1 MARSAPGVDAV
12 SGLGFPLWEIA
23 FVGIFRVARL
33 RGGGRTV
40 TPG

>member
-23 FVGIFRVARL
+23 LSGSSALPGSVAAA
-33 RGGGRTV
+33 GR
-40 TPG
+40 